1 MGDNERMGGSASRHI
16 RRAAALLRKTR
27 RELKHTLLKPLGGFL
42 RAPGAEEPDGPRL
55 DRLNQAAHAA
65 FDRVF
70 EEQAARDPDGFAARW
85 GKLISDGA
93 IDTLFNDVSE
103 EITDDVYATL
113 QKATPR
119 LVRGLRRDH
128 RRLARLM
135 VKVWG
140 LADHAFQASN
150 YIGYELGRDIATSS
164 REHGPK
170 VLALLGAH
178 GRALRTAGEIR
189 HLAMSGFHAGA
200 AARWRSLH
208 ELAVLIG
215 VLNTADPEVSR
226 RYLDYARIEN
236 LRDMEQYQLHAEAL
250 GRKPFDAEVVEQAE
264 QLAAEVVERS
274 GEEMRKENGW
284 AFPLFPEKKRVTFI
298 DLESLAGLGHLRP
311 FYRLGNNHIHSG
323 PRAGE
328 LNLSDVTRRG
338 TPAITV
344 GATVFGDIAET
355 CHGAMI
361 SVHQAT
367 AGLVSAHLSDKSEA
381 SLDLLVGL
389 MAQARFV
396 KDAGELWG
404 EAADRARDRGWFTH
418 GPDD

>member
-1 MGDNERMGGSASRHI
+1 MGDNEHMSGSSSRRI
-16 RRAAALLRKTR
+16 RRAATLLRETR
-27 RELKHTLLKPLGGFL
+27 RELGRTLQQPLGGFL
-42 RAPGAEEPDGPRL
+42 RAPGAGEPDGPRL
-55 DRLNQAAHAA
+55 DRLDRAANAA

-70 EEQAARDPDGFAARW
+70 EEQAARDPDGFAANWR
-85 GKLISDGA
+85 KLISSGA
-93 IDTLFNDVSE
+93 FDTLYNDLSE
-103 EITDDVYATL
+103 EIADDVYATL
-113 QKATPR
+113 RKATPR
-119 LVRGLRRDH
+119 LARGLRRDH
-128 RRLARLM
+128 RRLARRM
-135 VKVWG
+135 VEVWG
-140 LADHAFQASN
+140 PADHAFQASN
-150 YIGYELGRDIATSS
+150 YIGYELGRDIARSS

-170 VLALLGAH
+170 ILALLGAH

-215 VLNTADPEVSR
+215 VLNSADPEVSR

-236 LRDMEQYQLHAEAL
+236 LRDMEHYQLHAEAL
-250 GRKPFDAEVVEQAE
+250 GRKPFDAEEVGQAE

-328 LNLSDVTRRG
+328 LNLSVVTPRG

-344 GATVFGDIAET
+344 GATVIGDIAET

-367 AGLVSAHLSDKSEA
+367 AGLVNAYFSDNPEG

-389 MAQARFV
+389 MAQACFV

-404 EAADRARDRGWFTH
+404 EAADRARDQGWFTH